1 MNLENMHPEK
11 HRRMMRYTRERKNF
25 RLTSFAIYK
34 IKLMSDHYNTT
45 ETAIVEAAIH
55 LLSDAYIQDQI
66 DTVGAKAPKSEAIIK
81 EGFQNQTIADKL
93 GV

>member
-1 MNLENMHPEK
+1 MNLNNMHPEK
-11 HRRMMRYTRERKNF
+11 HRRMVRYSRERKNF

-34 IKLMSDHYNTT
+34 LKLMSDHYNTN

-55 LLSDAYIQDQI
+55 LMGDAYIQDQI
-66 DTVGAKAPKSEAIIK
+66 DMVGANAPKNEVIEEGCRNQAIAI
-81 EGFQNQTIADKL
+81 NV